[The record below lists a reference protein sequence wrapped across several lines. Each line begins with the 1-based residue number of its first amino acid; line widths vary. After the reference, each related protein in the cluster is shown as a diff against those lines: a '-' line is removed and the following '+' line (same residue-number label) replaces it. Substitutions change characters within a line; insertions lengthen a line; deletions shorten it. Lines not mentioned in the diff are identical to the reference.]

1 MSFDREYRYRVPLSL
16 FVSTSFKMWCCKD
29 KIFQIRGSQST
40 KHHIDWRSFTVSLLF
55 PLKREMG
62 YNCAAIIY
70 KVEQSGNRVLVGA
83 HPSLL
88 RGYNSGPSQH
98 FHPTHCSNIGNSCL
112 DKLRTK
118 LINFMCYIQVF
129 FSFMNLIYRHQLHI
143 HCIEWF

>member
-1 MSFDREYRYRVPLSL
+1 MSFDREYLYKVPFSL

-29 KIFQIRGSQST
+29 KIFQIGGSQST
-40 KHHIDWRSFTVSLLF
+40 KHHIDWSSFIVSLLF
-55 PLKREMG
+55 PLKRKMG

-70 KVEQSGNRVLVGA
+70 KVEQSGKQELVGA

-98 FHPTHCSNIGNSCL
+98 FHPTHCSYIANSCL
-112 DKLRTK
+112 DELRTK

-129 FSFMNLIYRHQLHI
+129 FTFMNLIYRHQLHI